1 MATFTYTNSISTSSF
16 EPDSMVDGL
25 ANHSKADLPDLQYR
39 CVDAS
44 GNKVT
49 MTLSPEAGITT
60 GELTKIVMLSL
71 AVMADG
77 GSVNPLSYVKK
88 HNLERH
94 FKYS

>member
-1 MATFTYTNSISTSSF
+1 MATYTYTNSTLDSTVRAPADPSR
-16 EPDSMVDGL
+16 
-25 ANHSKADLPDLQYR
+25 ADLPDLQYR
-39 CVDAS
+39 SVDVD
-44 GNKVT
+44 GHPVT

-71 AVMADG
+71 SVMADG